1 MNWKKAAVTV
11 PLSAALL
18 FSANGGLVNAET
30 MDSQPSVDTAAV
42 DLRANL
48 GHLLSEHAFLA
59 IEAMRNGAAG
69 TEDFKASVSAL
80 KANTK
85 DLSNAIASVYG
96 DDAGKAFQKMW
107 SEHIGYFVDY
117 VNATAEGDK
126 QAKQK
131 ALDELSQYRKDFSQ
145 FLEKA
150 TGQRLEAGS
159 LAESLQMHV
168 NQLIG
173 AFDSYVAENY
183 QKAYQHEREAIAH
196 MHMVAK
202 GLSSA
207 IVDQFPDKFNNTMAV
222 TPAAN
227 LRATL
232 SKLLSEHAG
241 LATIAMQNGIQGAPD
256 FKASTKAL
264 SGNTDDLASAIT
276 SVYGEEAGQAFDK
289 MWSEH
294 IGYFVDYVNATA
306 KENEQAKQKALD
318 NLKMYR
324 EDFSAF
330 IQKATGGNVEASVLA
345 KGLQKHVN
353 QLIGSFESYVEGS
366 YKEAFTQARDAYG
379 HMYGAAKL
387 LSAGIVSQNP
397 EKFASD
403 MPSEMPNT
411 GLGMPAEQNN
421 DMMWMWILGAGLF
434 ALIGLTA
441 VSKSKTANNDK

>member
-1 MNWKKAAVTV
+1 MNWKKIIVTV
-11 PLSAALL
+11 PLSAAIL

-30 MDSQPSVDTAAV
+30 MNSQPSVETPAV
-42 DLRANL
+42 ELRADL

-59 IEAMRNGAAG
+59 VEAMRNGAAG

-85 DLSNAIASVYG
+85 DLSAAIASVYG
-96 DDAGKAFQKMW
+96 DKAGDAFQKMW

-117 VNATAEGDK
+117 VKATAKGDK

-150 TGQRLEAGS
+150 TDKRLEAGS
-159 LAESLQMHV
+159 LAKSLQMHV
-168 NQLIG
+168 DQLIG
-173 AFDSYVAENY
+173 AFDSYVAGNY
-183 QKAYQHEREAIAH
+183 EKAYQHEREAIAH

-222 TPAAN
+222 TPAGD

-241 LATIAMQNGIQGAPD
+241 LATVAMQNGIQGAPG

-264 SGNTDDLASAIT
+264 SGNTDDLSNAIASI
-276 SVYGEEAGQAFDK
+276 YGEEAGKAFHK

-306 KENEQAKQKALD
+306 KENEQAKQEALD
-318 NLKMYR
+318 NLKMYK

-330 IQKATGGNVEASVLA
+330 IEKATGGNVKASALA
-345 KGLQKHVN
+345 KGLQKHVE
-353 QLIGSFESYVEGS
+353 QLIGSFESYVDGS
-366 YKEAFTQARDAYG
+366 YKDAYKQARHAYG

-387 LSAGIVSQNP
+387 LSAGIVNQYP

-411 GLGMPAEQNN
+411 GLGMPADQNK
-421 DMMWMWILGAGLF
+421 DMMWMWIVGVGLF
-434 ALIGLTA
+434 ALIGFA
-441 VSKSKTANNDK
+441 AASKLKSANNDK